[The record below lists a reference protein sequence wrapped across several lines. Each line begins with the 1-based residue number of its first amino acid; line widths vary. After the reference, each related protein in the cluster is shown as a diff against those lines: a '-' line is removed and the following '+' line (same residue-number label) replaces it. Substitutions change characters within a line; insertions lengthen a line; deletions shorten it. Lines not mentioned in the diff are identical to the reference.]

1 MTSKLR
7 APTDADVAD
16 VVRMTSEHWP
26 EPVDEDFVR
35 RAWSS
40 PGFDREL
47 DARIEPHAYA
57 DVQHLDDGRVW
68 INLRGRP
75 TATLVDWAEARASE
89 QGARV
94 LSGSWVANAV
104 VLEELRRRDFHLI
117 RHSHRMTIELDA
129 AIADLTWPEGIQ
141 VRTFRDGDERAFYD
155 AQQETFADTWEPIDE
170 PFDEWAHWLLEAP
183 SFDPELWFL
192 AQEAGEIAGFAI
204 CKVHPGDSE
213 LGWVQTLGV
222 RRPWRGR
229 GLGRALLLNAFAEFK
244 RRGLRRAGLGVDA
257 ENPTG
262 ATALYESVGMRAVGR
277 FELYEKAVA

>member
-1 MTSKLR
+1 MTSQVR

-16 VVRMTSEHWP
+16 VVRMTSENWP

-40 PGFDREL
+40 PGFDRER

-57 DVQHLDDGRVW
+57 DVRHLDDGRVW
-68 INLRGRP
+68 INLRGSP
-75 TATLVDWAEARASE
+75 TAGLVDWAEARASE

-94 LSGSWVANAV
+94 LSGSWVANEP
-104 VLEELRRRDFHLI
+104 VLAELRRRDFHLI
-117 RHSHRMTIELDA
+117 RHSHRMTIELDD
-129 AIADLTWPEGIQ
+129 AIAAPVWSDGIHA
-141 VRTFRDGDERAFYD
+141 RTFRDGDERAFYD
-155 AQQETFADTWEPIDE
+155 AQRETFADTWEPINE
-170 PFDEWAHWLLEAP
+170 PYAEWAHWLLEAP
-183 SFDPELWFL
+183 SFDPALWFL
-192 AQEAGEIAGFAI
+192 AQDAGETAGFAI

-229 GLGRALLLNAFAEFK
+229 GLGRALLLHAFAAFQ

-277 FELYEKAVA
+277 FELYEKVVA